1 METNLSQKFNGVWF
15 RSVSF
20 WHWNVT
26 EFLAYPVHFTIVW
39 YGGHRCVTFKLEAM
53 SMLGWSALE
62 ATYSLLLHLLDISF
76 TAIVYCDHAVW
87 LLVGV
92 TDILTTLEKC
102 IVDSN
107 DDIIYCNVSTQ
118 VHGTISLSL
127 SLLWVWSLSFW
138 CMMWPR
144 VQLQGRLT
152 HLPRAMWNG

>member
-1 METNLSQKFNGVWF
+1 
-15 RSVSF
+15 
-20 WHWNVT
+20 
-26 EFLAYPVHFTIVW
+26 
-39 YGGHRCVTFKLEAM
+39 
-53 SMLGWSALE
+53 MLGWSALE

-118 VHGTISLSL
+118 VHVTISLSL
-127 SLLWVWSLSFW
+127 SLSLSPLSVIPLVLMYDVTKSTAAREINTF
-138 CMMWPR
+138 
-144 VQLQGRLT
+144 T
-152 HLPRAMWNG
+152 

>member
-62 ATYSLLLHLLDISF
+62 ATYSILLHLLDISF

-92 TDILTTLEKC
+92 TDVLTTLEKC

-107 DDIIYCNVSTQ
+107 DDIVYCNVSTQ
-118 VHGTISLSL
+118 VHVTISLSL
-127 SLLWVWSLSFW
+127 SFECDPSRFDVWCDQEYS
-138 CMMWPR
+138 CK
-144 VQLQGRLT
+144 GD
-152 HLPRAMWNG
+152 

>member
-20 WHWNVT
+20 LHWNVT

-92 TDILTTLEKC
+92 TDVLTTLEKC

-107 DDIIYCNVSTQ
+107 DDIIYCNVSLKCTLLFL
-118 VHGTISLSL
+118 SLSL
-127 SLLWVWSLSFW
+127 SLSPLSVIPLVLMYDVTKSTAAREINTF
-138 CMMWPR
+138 
-144 VQLQGRLT
+144 T
-152 HLPRAMWNG
+152 